1 MRGGKFLDGRLAAV
15 TGGGRG
21 IGRSIALRLASLGA
35 ATVVAGPTQ
44 THLDETVSLARSA
57 GGTAIAIRA
66 DLAKEEDVL
75 SLFAEISRLGKL
87 DILINNAGI
96 GRFGRLVDTTA
107 EEWDFVMSVNLRG
120 AFLCGREA
128 MRAMTG
134 RGGRIVNI
142 ASVVGLKGYTDQ
154 GAYTASK
161 HGLVGLS
168 KVMALE
174 GMKDNIITQVIAPGG
189 VDTELIG
196 DARPDLDRS
205 GLMTPDDIADS
216 VEFLLGQE
224 GNAVIDL
231 IQLHRKSSTPW

>member
-1 MRGGKFLDGRLAAV
+1 M
-15 TGGGRG
+15 
-21 IGRSIALRLASLGA
+21 
-35 ATVVAGPTQ
+35 
-44 THLDETVSLARSA
+44 SLARSA
-57 GGTAIAIRA
+57 GGTAIAIRT

-107 EEWDFVMSVNLRG
+107 EEWDLVMSVNLRG

-128 MRAMTG
+128 MRAMAG

-142 ASVVGLKGYTDQ
+142 ASVVGLKGYSDQ

-231 IQLHRKSSTPW
+231 LQLHRKASTPW